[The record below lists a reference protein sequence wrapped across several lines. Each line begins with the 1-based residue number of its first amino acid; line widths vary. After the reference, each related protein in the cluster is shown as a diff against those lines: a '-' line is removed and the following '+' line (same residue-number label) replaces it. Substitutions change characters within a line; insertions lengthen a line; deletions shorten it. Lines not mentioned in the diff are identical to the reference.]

1 MEEIMLKVD
10 RVSKRYVLGQI
21 GETTLRDELQRLSA
35 RRRGKEDPT
44 KTIGEENCGGNEVFL
59 ALDDVSFEVKR
70 GERVGIIGPNGAGK
84 STLLKLISRV
94 TAPTSGMIGLNG
106 RVASMLEVGTGFH
119 LELTGRENIY
129 MNGAILGMTKREIE
143 SKMEDIIGFSE
154 CRKFIDTPV
163 KRYSS
168 GMYVKLA
175 FSVAAHLDSEI
186 MIMDEVLA
194 VGDMA
199 FQKKCLTKMSDVS
212 RAEGRTILYVSHN
225 MNTIRQ
231 LCDRVIVL
239 RQGRILFDGDVEEG
253 IGVYLGEQKE
263 RCPIIAYQPEHH
275 RVRANESGFEMR
287 KIRVLDTDTTDFDCG
302 SEISL
307 VLRCQAEKAL
317 ADVFFRLEIKT
328 QAGTAVGTVFSDRP
342 VDFEAGERDVPIRF
356 DLTHLAPGSYCA
368 DIVAFQKNDFSH
380 QAPVDAVSPGMLFNI
395 RERENGVSW
404 MAGRWGPTRLHDLRI
419 EAGPDSPAGLP
430 EALARI
436 SRMEALFDRLSSALR
451 DDPERIETDAELRDA
466 VGVLA
471 AYQASGDWL
480 RDYELDEQ
488 GMLPAELKRGVLS
501 QDALYELLCCQEIE
515 AVLAET

>member
-1 MEEIMLKVD
+1 MLKVD

-44 KTIGEENCGGNEVFL
+44 KTIGEKDYDGSEVFL
-59 ALDDVSFEVKR
+59 ALDNVSFEVKR

-94 TAPTSGMIGLNG
+94 TAPTSGTIGLNG

-143 SKMEDIIGFSE
+143 SKMEDIIDFSE

-239 RQGRILFDGDVEEG
+239 QHGRILFDGDVEEG

-317 ADVFFRLEIKT
+317 ADVFFRFEIKT

-356 DLTHLAPGSYCA
+356 DLTHLAPGAYCA
-368 DIVAFQKNDFSH
+368 DIVAFQKNDFGH

-436 SRMEALFDRLSSALR
+436 SRMEALFDRLSRALR
-451 DDPERIETDAELRDA
+451 DDPERIETDAELREA
-466 VGVLA
+466 SRALA
-471 AYQASGDWL
+471 AYQTSGDWL
-480 RDYELDEQ
+480 RDYELDER

-501 QDALYELLCCQEIE
+501 QDALYELLCCPEIE
-515 AVLAET
+515 AVLTDT